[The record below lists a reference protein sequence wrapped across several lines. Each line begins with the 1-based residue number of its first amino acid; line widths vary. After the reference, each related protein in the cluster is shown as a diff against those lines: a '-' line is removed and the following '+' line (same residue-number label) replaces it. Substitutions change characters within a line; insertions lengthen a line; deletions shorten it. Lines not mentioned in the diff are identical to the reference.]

1 MSFVAVDIVCTVS
14 TVCLF
19 VTDAVT
25 AEEDDLWS
33 SLPVEALANQ
43 HPVFQSLQHQLSDV
57 NQQIRQLSDVNRQ
70 IHPLSDVSQQLQPL
84 QPVVSSVCKNS

>member
-1 MSFVAVDIVCTVS
+1 MIIVDVDSVSTVCTFS

-57 NQQIRQLSDVNRQ
+57 NRQIRQLSDV
-70 IHPLSDVSQQLQPL
+70 SQQIQPL
-84 QPVVSSVCKNS
+84 QPVVSSVCRNS